1 MVVRLQN
8 ALSEEAVKQLNIDYA
23 AMVKSGKIEQST
35 ALLEESNEPELADLP
50 RLVVR
55 HRRRD
60 FGLLREFLNA
70 VNEAEIISES

>member
-1 MVVRLQN
+1 MRLQN